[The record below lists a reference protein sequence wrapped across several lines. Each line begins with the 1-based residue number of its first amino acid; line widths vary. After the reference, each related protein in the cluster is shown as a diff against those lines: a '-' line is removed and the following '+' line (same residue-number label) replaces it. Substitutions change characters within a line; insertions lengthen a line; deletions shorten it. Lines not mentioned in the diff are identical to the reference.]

1 MNILLDFDGTCSGGH
16 SKGRNFNDTCP
27 MDKENQILFVDSVNA
42 WLNEGHNVAIVT
54 RGIGTKIG
62 PYFTNILGVPFIAN
76 KWQQG
81 IVSIFAP
88 DEDTFNAHPDTDFWA
103 REKTIYVRQFFE
115 LSNSRTRPTIFMDDT
130 IQNVL
135 EMQSAFTDMFCV
147 HVKPFGNYQFTLKTV
162 NDYIKVSEN
171 ARKINNTI

>member
-27 MDKENQILFVDSVNA
+27 MDKPNQILFKDSVNT
-42 WLNEGHNVAIVT
+42 WLNAGHNVAIIT
-54 RGIGTKIG
+54 RGIGAKIG
-62 PYFTNILGVPFIAN
+62 PYFTDILHVPFIAN

-103 REKTIYVRQFFE
+103 REKIIYVSKF
-115 LSNSRTRPTIFMDDT
+115 LDSSASWSSPTIFMDDT
-130 IQNVL
+130 LINVT
-135 EMQSAFTDMFCV
+135 EMQSTYTDMKCV
-147 HVKPFGNYQFTLKTV
+147 HVEKFGDYQFTFQTV
-162 NDYIKVSEN
+162 NDFLTIS
-171 ARKINNTI
+171 ATIN